1 MGSAILSAPSN
12 QRIPF
17 FASLRS
23 RITFAY
29 AGVLALLLI
38 VFVGVIY
45 GGARNVL
52 LASAADRVRQVSQ
65 DIQRELVALNAS
77 NPFGAVPVR
86 TALANQDFLN
96 GFSGSGLFIE
106 AYNQFGKPIGKSAN
120 LGTRDIP
127 TNGVRLNQPRIF
139 SEGENWGL
147 ATLGSGR
154 LLVNRVTLQPG
165 GQVEATVYVAE
176 SLETTDAILQRF
188 RGFLVLGLLVALGF
202 IALASISLA
211 RAALGPIDQIA
222 RAAQEISGED
232 LGKRLNWT
240 GRADEIGALAK
251 RFDEMLARLES
262 AFARERRFVADAS
275 HELKTPLTVINANA
289 QMLERWGARNPEIMA
304 EALRTIETESAT
316 MARVINAMLTLA
328 KTDDPR
334 ALALESVDFG
344 RVVHEVGAALQP
356 AAKAKGLTLLV
367 DVDDDLGAY
376 VHGEPGLLRQLVT
389 NLTENAIKFTQAGTV
404 TLSLRSGDGVVELR
418 VQDTGSGIP
427 TEALPHIFE
436 RFYRADP
443 ARSRNVEGT
452 GLGLAVVNNIV
463 RVHGGRI
470 GVASEPGIGTTFTVD
485 LPLER
490 PSQPSPK
497 AA

>member
-1 MGSAILSAPSN
+1 ML
-12 QRIPF
+12 
-17 FASLRS
+17 
-23 RITFAY
+23 
-29 AGVLALLLI
+29 VLLLI

-52 LASAADRVRQVSQ
+52 LASAADRVREVSQ
-65 DIQRELVALNAS
+65 EMQRELQALNAS

-86 TALANQDFLN
+86 TSLADQDFLN

-127 TNGVRLNQPRIF
+127 TQLVKLNQPRLF
-139 SEGENWGL
+139 GAGEDWGL
-147 ATLGSGR
+147 ATNDTGR
-154 LLVNRVTLQPG
+154 LLVNRLTLSSQ
-165 GQVEATVYVAE
+165 GQTEATVYVAE
-176 SLETTDAILQRF
+176 SLAATDTILKRF
-188 RGFLVLGLLVALGF
+188 RGFLVIGLVVALAF
-202 IALASISLA
+202 IALASTSLA

-222 RAAQEISGED
+222 RAAREISGED

-240 GRADEIGALAK
+240 GRADELGALATT
-251 RFDEMLARLES
+251 FDEMLARLES
-262 AFARERRFVADAS
+262 AFARERRFIADAS
-275 HELKTPLTVINANA
+275 HELKTPLTVINANS
-289 QMLERWGARNPEIMA
+289 QMLARWGARNPEIMA
-304 EALRTIETESAT
+304 EALRTIEMESAT

-328 KTDDPR
+328 KTDDPK

-344 RVVHEVGAALQP
+344 QVVHEVGHALQP
-356 AAKAKGLTLLV
+356 AAQAKGLTLLV
-367 DVDDDLGAY
+367 DVDDDAAAY

-389 NLTENAIKFTQAGTV
+389 NLTENAIKFTQAGSV
-404 TLSLRSGDGVVELR
+404 TLSLRPRDRIAELR

-427 TEALPHIFE
+427 TDALPHIFE

-443 ARSRNVEGT
+443 ARSRHVEGT

-470 GVASEPGIGTTFTVD
+470 GVASEPGAGTTFTVD

-490 PSQPSPK
+490 PPQPSPK